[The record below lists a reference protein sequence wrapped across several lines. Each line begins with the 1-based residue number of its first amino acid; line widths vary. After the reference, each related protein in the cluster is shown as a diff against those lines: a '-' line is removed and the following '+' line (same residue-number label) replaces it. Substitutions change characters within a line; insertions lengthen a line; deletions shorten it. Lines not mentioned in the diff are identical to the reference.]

1 MIPAD
6 PIERFRS
13 VYALAEKIDR
23 AIIPEPN
30 AMSLGTVEE
39 GGQPSVRV
47 VLLKSFDER
56 GFVFYTNYEG
66 RKGRQLVAHPNAAL
80 CFYWA
85 PIDIQVRVE
94 GTVTKVSDEEA
105 DAYFATRQRQSQIGA
120 GASRQSEPLET
131 PTALDERVANYEKE
145 FEGRDVP
152 RPKFCRVFA
161 CGRSASNSGRDVRA
175 GSTSATSIREP
186 ETAGKLKR
194 FILSDRGYHSPAIC
208 SKMVG

>member
-30 AMSLGTVEE
+30 AMALGTVEK

-94 GTVTKVSDEEA
+94 GTVTKVTDAEA

-120 GASRQSEPLET
+120 WASRQSEPVET
-131 PTALDERVANYEKE
+131 PTALDERVAKYEKE

-152 RPKFCRVFA
+152 RPGFWSGFRVWPERIEFWK
-161 CGRSASNSGRDVRA
+161 GRPSRLHERHLYTRGANGWK
-175 GSTSATSIREP
+175 I
-186 ETAGKLKR
+186 ETL
-194 FILSDRGYHSPAIC
+194 YP
-208 SKMVG
+208 